1 MKELSAREK
10 EVLDLT
16 ETGYTQNQI
25 AIKLSITRNA
35 VKSYLKRACH
45 KKVGGK
51 TIAKNNK

>member
-35 VKSYLKRACH
+35 VKSYLKRACY
-45 KKVGGK
+45 KKSGWQNYCK
-51 TIAKNNK
+51 K

>member
-25 AIKLSITRNA
+25 AIKLSITRNG
-35 VKSYLKRACH
+35 VKSYLKRVYY

>member
-10 EVLDLT
+10 EVKDLT
-16 ETGYTQNQI
+16 EAGYTQRKI
-25 AIKLSITRNA
+25 ANKLSLTINA
-35 VKSYLKRACH
+35 VKSYLKRAYY

>member
-1 MKELSAREK
+1 MKKLSAREK
-10 EVLDLT
+10 EVSDLT
-16 ETGYTQNQI
+16 VAGYTQNQI

-35 VKSYLKRACH
+35 VKSYLKRACY

>member
-10 EVLDLT
+10 EVKDLT
-16 ETGYTQNQI
+16 EAGYTQRQI
-25 AIKLSITRNA
+25 AIKLSVTRNA
-35 VKSYLKRACH
+35 VKSYLKRAYY

>member
-1 MKELSAREK
+1 MKKLSAREK

-16 ETGYTQNQI
+16 KAGYTQKQI
-25 AIKLSITRNA
+25 SVKLSISRNA
-35 VKSYLKRACH
+35 VKSYLKRAFY